1 MALNLTSSPASTAPP
16 RKTTPGRPAPS
27 GRQAVLTP
35 TQAKQAA
42 RQEGA
47 TDFLNTVQV
56 ACVMFGQFA
65 DAGTIATHGPQVSG
79 ALVDASDTI
88 PQIGTVLD
96 WLSKGG
102 PLVKL
107 AMAVLPFGL
116 QVLCN
121 HGVLDA
127 AMLAPVG
134 VVRPEVLAAK
144 AQADMLEQYEAA
156 LRAQQEAEAR
166 IEAMTQR
173 QNGSQ
178 PG

>member
-1 MALNLTSSPASTAPP
+1 MALDLKSAPASAPP
-16 RKTTPGRPAPS
+16 RRTTPGRPANS
-27 GRQAVLTP
+27 TRQNNTLTP
-35 TQAKQAA
+35 TQAKLAA

-65 DAGTIATHGPQVSG
+65 DAGTIATHGPQVAE
-79 ALVDASDTI
+79 ALVDASDTV

-107 AMAVLPFGL
+107 AMAILPFGL
-116 QVLCN
+116 QVLAN

-127 AMLAPVG
+127 AMLAPMG

-144 AQADMLEQYEAA
+144 AQADMLEQYAAA
-156 LRAQQEAEAR
+156 LQAQQEAEAR
-166 IEAMTQR
+166 IQAMTR
-173 QNGSQ
+173 GQNGT
-178 PG
+178 PPE